1 MIPRFTTKL
10 LTVGD
15 EAGAD
20 IFHDLD
26 LDVHCEM
33 ELPEDL
39 VFSLDSGRSITIIK
53 LVLLGAGFKPLN
65 TSVINPDHAHAL
77 SSLGINDPVIYFL
90 NLLGPVV
97 EVWWRYPGSN
107 PWFWGAG
114 RHCQ

>member
-1 MIPRFTTKL
+1 MTSFTTKL
-10 LTVGD
+10 LAVGD

-20 IFHDLD
+20 VVHYLD
-26 LDVHCEM
+26 LDIHCEM
-33 ELPEDL
+33 EFPENF
-39 VFSLDSGRSITIIK
+39 VFSPDFGRSIAIIK

-107 PWFWGAG
+107 TCFWRAG
-114 RHCQ
+114 C